1 MTDTV
6 VEVMRHAFTAG
17 YTIAQAKHIC
27 CDEHEAG
34 AKARAERE
42 AVEEFDEYIREMDEA
57 GRLRTKH
64 ALIPLGGGVYTCV
77 CAVSD
82 CEAIP

>member
-1 MTDTV
+1 MMATV

-42 AVEEFDEYIREMDEA
+42 AVEEFAKYRLTVRYPCYCGGCNTMQPCR
-57 GRLRTKH
+57 GR
-64 ALIPLGGGVYTCV
+64 
-77 CAVSD
+77 
-82 CEAIP
+82 